1 MAGQAVGIGHS
12 GIGPDKAVVAS
23 QWDIQT
29 FRQSDIR
36 IVGLPSSATSL
47 KWSLRHGF
55 VDQIFK
61 IKKSLWDEFCFR
73 MYL

>member
-29 FRQSDIR
+29 VGHSDSR
-36 IVGLPSSATSL
+36 AA
-47 KWSLRHGF
+47 K
-55 VDQIFK
+55 
-61 IKKSLWDEFCFR
+61 
-73 MYL
+73 